1 MFERPNNDDRFAER
15 VARVLREVESFDDG
29 FEQVLVEAIRADRP
43 VSGVPTPRRRWSRWW
58 SSRRISISPLTALAS
73 LAAAAGLA
81 AVAVLGAIPG
91 VIPGAIPI
99 VGQVRGSA
107 PVAMRPASRDTVTL
121 VRFVFVGKAT
131 SVALV
136 GDFNAWGGEPTALDQ
151 TVGGAWSTL
160 VPLSNGRHE
169 YAFIVDGK
177 RWTPDPLAP
186 RSSDDF
192 DTPSSIITVGT

>member
-1 MFERPNNDDRFAER
+1 MFERPNDDDRFAER
-15 VARVLREVESFDDG
+15 VARVLREVDSFGDG
-29 FEQVLVEAIRADRP
+29 FEDVLLEAIRADRP
-43 VSGVPTPRRRWSRWW
+43 VSGVPKPRRRRSRWW
-58 SSRRISISPLTALAS
+58 SSRTISVSPLTALAS

-91 VIPGAIPI
+91 AISSAIPI
-99 VGQVRGSA
+99 GGHVRGS
-107 PVAMRPASRDTVTL
+107 PSVAMHAASRDTVTL

-151 TVGGAWSTL
+151 TAGGAWSTL

>member
-1 MFERPNNDDRFAER
+1 MSDRRSNDDQFAER
-15 VARVLREVESFDDG
+15 VARVLRETESFGDH
-29 FEQVLVEAIRADRP
+29 FEDALIESIRADRP
-43 VSGVPTPRRRWSRWW
+43 VGGTPRTRQRWSRWW
-58 SSRRISISPLTALAS
+58 SSRTISISPLTALA
-73 LAAAAGLA
+73 AAAGI
-81 AVAVLGAIPG
+81 AVAAAFGARPIAEHVMPG
-91 VIPGAIPI
+91 TPAAIA
-99 VGQVRGSA
+99 SA
-107 PVAMRPASRDTVTL
+107 RRDTVTL

-151 TVGGAWSTL
+151 TTAGAWSAL

-186 RSSDDF
+186 LSSDDF
-192 DTPSSIITVGT
+192 DTQSSIITVGT

>member
-1 MFERPNNDDRFAER
+1 MFDRRNNDDQFAER
-15 VARVLREVESFDDG
+15 VARPLRETESFDDR
-29 FEQVLVEAIRADRP
+29 FEDTLIESIRADRP
-43 VSGVPTPRRRWSRWW
+43 VGGTPKPRQRWSRWW
-58 SSRRISISPLTALAS
+58 SRRAISISPLTALA
-73 LAAAAGLA
+73 AAACVAIA
-81 AVAVLGAIPG
+81 AALGGMTFVDRITPG
-91 VIPGAIPI
+91 TPTRTA
-99 VGQVRGSA
+99 SA
-107 PVAMRPASRDTVTL
+107 RPDTVTL

-151 TVGGAWSTL
+151 TTAGAWSAL
-160 VPLSNGRHE
+160 VPLSHGRHE

-186 RSSDDF
+186 LSSDDF